1 MNSMDSKTISNHHFP
16 HCFSHKRNDLK
27 PIFDF
32 SQHSHRQ
39 LWTYGTALGCPE
51 WSRRRHATVDCNS
64 VRDGFFDGKN
74 SRKFHEDA
82 RNPKNNKQNVRW
94 HIFWT
99 VGVEIAV
106 EEMADSSKV
115 TARCFTVG
123 HWLHKVI
130 WIWSD
135 HLVDQNGHLRSVVL
149 LVVDLQSFVCDQN
162 PSW

>member
-16 HCFSHKRNDLK
+16 HCFSHKRNNLK
-27 PIFDF
+27 PIFGF

-74 SRKFHEDA
+74 SRKCHEDA
-82 RNPKNNKQNVRW
+82 RNPKIQAKCS
-94 HIFWT
+94 
-99 VGVEIAV
+99 
-106 EEMADSSKV
+106 MAHFLKGWSWNSCGRNSGFFEGDSSMFHSW
-115 TARCFTVG
+115 T
-123 HWLHKVI
+123 LHKVI
-130 WIWSD
+130 WIWSY